1 MQSSER
7 DCLKFRPVLCVKPLC
22 EEEGEGVDREVRLLV
37 LSDHGLQRL
46 SRDLEL
52 EWQFSL
58 PVGHRG
64 RISGS
69 LH

>member
-1 MQSSER
+1 MT
-7 DCLKFRPVLCVKPLC
+7 PLC
-22 EEEGEGVDREVRLLV
+22 EEEGEGVDREVGLLV
-37 LSDHGLQRL
+37 HSDHGLRWL

-52 EWQFSL
+52 EWQFSP